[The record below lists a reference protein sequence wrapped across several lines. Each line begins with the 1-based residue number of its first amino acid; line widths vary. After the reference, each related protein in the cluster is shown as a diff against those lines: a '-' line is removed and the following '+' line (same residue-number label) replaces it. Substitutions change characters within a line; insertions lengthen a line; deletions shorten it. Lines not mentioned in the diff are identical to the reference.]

1 MNLRFLFFSIIFIAT
16 QLFAQSNKDVLVKVG
31 NKVITVDEF
40 KYRYEFT
47 PQIERKHNDREKAK
61 EELLFTLI
69 AENLFAIEAE
79 ENGYDT
85 LALIKNSYLPLE
97 KMFVRDALY
106 KQEISDKVELNLSMY
121 NHGIE
126 RANLK
131 LFVDF
136 VYAKEETLIRVAH
149 KFLETNTNFDSL
161 VTLLKN
167 VEYVAQPFEVTY
179 GKMHRDAEDSIYN
192 LSINEFTNPIESP
205 DGWYIFRL
213 LSKIPAS
220 YKSSDQKYSLVKNV
234 VEARIEDSI
243 YSNFRNDFFSNRKV
257 TTDGLLFWYFAEEVQ
272 KVVEQIKQKN
282 KIGENEKINFTNQD
296 FVKLKNNLSPDSLSK
311 PFIKLENHPISF
323 EKFFTDFSFEGFTT
337 ISTDLNMIAAQL
349 KSRVKRQI
357 ELELLTRD
365 GYKNGIESLP
375 EVKASTEIWKK
386 NYLANMLMKDIV
398 TKSELT
404 DEDIK
409 NYLSSNSSDSLSETK
424 VNIIEVLTDSLE
436 VIQEALSLGENDE
449 ALRKFAEIHT
459 KREWT
464 RKNGGEFGYFSVLE
478 NGEIGKIAE
487 SMNVGDIY
495 GPLQTNEGY
504 SVFKLIGKNKD
515 KIDVAASKI
524 SNDIKLKIRYQKV
537 TNELENLAVDL
548 ADKYGIEI
556 NKELLES
563 LNLIN
568 AQMVVYRHMGFGGKV
583 QAYPNSIP
591 FYKWKEKWEQKKKE
605 LL

>member
-1 MNLRFLFFSIIFIAT
+1 MNLRFLFLSILLIAA
-16 QLFAQSNKDVLVKVG
+16 QLLAQSNNDVLVKVG
-31 NKVITVDEF
+31 NKVITADEF

-47 PQIERKHNDREKAK
+47 PQIERKQNDKEKAK

-69 AENLFAIEAE
+69 AENLFAIDAE

-85 LALIKNSYLPLE
+85 LALVKNSYIPLE

-106 KQEISDKVELNLSMY
+106 KQEISDKVELDLSMY
-121 NHGIE
+121 NQGIE

-136 VYAKEETLIRVAH
+136 VYAKEEPLIRVAH
-149 KFLETNTNFDSL
+149 KFLETNNNFDSL

-167 VEYVAQPFEVTY
+167 VEYVAQPFEVTF

-192 LSINEFTNPIESP
+192 LRIDEFTQPIESP

-213 LSKIPAS
+213 ISKIPAS
-220 YKSSDQKYSLVKNV
+220 YKSSDQKYSLVKKV
-234 VEARIEDSI
+234 VEARIEDSV
-243 YSNFRNDFFSNRKV
+243 YNNFRINFFGNRKV
-257 TTDGLLFWYFAEEVQ
+257 STDGLLFWYFAEEVQ

-282 KIGENEKINFTNQD
+282 QIGENEKINFTNQD
-296 FVKLKNNLSPDSLSK
+296 FVRLRNNLSQDSLAK
-311 PFIKLENHPISF
+311 PFIKLENDPITF

-357 ELELLTRD
+357 ELELLTRE
-365 GYKNGIESLP
+365 GYKNGIENLP

-398 TKSELT
+398 TNSELT

-409 NYLSSNSSDSLSETK
+409 NYLSGNVSDSLSETK
-424 VNIIEVLTDSLE
+424 VNIIEILTDSLE

-449 ALRKFAEIHT
+449 ALREFAKIHT

-464 RKNGGEFGYFSVLE
+464 KNNGGEFGYFSVLE
-478 NGEIGKIAE
+478 HGDIGKIAE
-487 SMNVGDIY
+487 SMNIGDIY
-495 GPLQTNEGY
+495 GPLQTDEGF
-504 SVFKLIGKNKD
+504 SVFKLIGKNEN
-515 KIDVAASKI
+515 KIDFSSSKI
-524 SNDIKLKIRYQKV
+524 TKDVKLKIRYQKV
-537 TNELENLAVDL
+537 MDKLENLAVDL
-548 ADKYGIEI
+548 ADKHGIQI
-556 NKELLES
+556 NEELLES

-568 AQMVVYRHMGFGGKV
+568 AQMVVYRHMGFGGRV